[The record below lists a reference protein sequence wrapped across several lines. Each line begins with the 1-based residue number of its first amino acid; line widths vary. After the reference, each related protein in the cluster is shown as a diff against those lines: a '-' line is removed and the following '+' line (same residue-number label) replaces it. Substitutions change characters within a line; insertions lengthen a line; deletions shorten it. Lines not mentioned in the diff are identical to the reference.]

1 MAKTKTRIVL
11 PYNLTCNL
19 KDICPSAEFLG
30 INHLHDYALCYRDGT
45 LTAEIKKGHIVD
57 TPVYMIDADEEE
69 QLDKSFYSKSIRKS
83 DLTVTVLI
91 DGRAIKRKA
100 LMYVMDSE
108 EPLRLP
114 TPEYLRLCAEALAHA
129 GVEFLPIFDA
139 YIETR
144 QIIMNKADA

>member
-11 PYNLTCNL
+11 PYNLTCSI

-30 INHLHDYALCYRDGT
+30 INHLHDYALCYRDGM
-45 LTAEIKKGHIVD
+45 LTAETKKGHIID
-57 TPVYMIDADEEE
+57 TPVYMIDTDEEKH
-69 QLDKSFYSKSIRKS
+69 LDKKICSPGVKKSE
-83 DLTVTVLI
+83 LTVSVII
-91 DGRAIKRKA
+91 DGRTVRRKA
-100 LMYVMDSE
+100 LMYTVDTDK
-108 EPLRLP
+108 PLSLP

-129 GVEFLPIFDA
+129 GVEFIPIFDA

>member
-11 PYNLTCNL
+11 PYNLTCSI

-30 INHLHDYALCYRDGT
+30 INHLHDYALTYRSGM
-45 LTAEIKKGHIVD
+45 LTAEERKGHIVD
-57 TPVYMIDADEEE
+57 TPVYMIDADEEKH
-69 QLDKSFYSKSIRKS
+69 LDKLVCSPGVKKSELTI
-83 DLTVTVLI
+83 TVTI
-91 DGRAIKRKA
+91 DGRIVKRKA
-100 LMYVMDSE
+100 LMYVMDSK
-108 EPLRLP
+108 EPLSLP

-129 GVEFLPIFDA
+129 GVEFIPIFDA

>member
-45 LTAEIKKGHIVD
+45 LTAETKKGHIVD
-57 TPVYMIDADEEE
+57 TPVYMIDADEEK
-69 QLDKSFYSKSIRKS
+69 QLDKSFYSKSIKKA
-83 DLTVTVLI
+83 DLTITVSI
-91 DGRAIKRKA
+91 DGRIVKRKA
-100 LMYVMDSE
+100 LMYTVDTDKPMN
-108 EPLRLP
+108 LP
-114 TPEYLRLCAEALAHA
+114 TPEYLRLCAEAMVKMGA
-129 GVEFLPIFDA
+129 EFTPVFNA

-144 QIIMNKADA
+144 QAIMNKADV